1 MSDAYGPRALLRW
14 PADCGP
20 SSPPTCASVVPL
32 AKTKTRASLFGPR
45 ARGRASIGYT
55 AAVVMAAVFV
65 WGLAQRA
72 PATGPAVST
81 VTVRQT
87 LASLPAAVSVSR
99 AAPPPQTL
107 EGIRSLLSD
116 RDFVRMAA
124 EQTELNGIGVG
135 DWGQAPT
142 TPWAESVRDIRVE
155 EAPPVEGEL
164 RYFVQVEA
172 TNGVMAQAAA
182 ESLVAAYAAKAFQSP
197 LAEAHR
203 QFDLRQ
209 QVADDASAAVTESKQ
224 ALANFERDHA
234 AELAPP
240 PEPAPVAAA
249 PPAEPP
255 AGPSLD
261 NKLNPTEAESAA
273 ETELVDEAAQLRAE
287 LAAMIQRRETLME
300 SFTKAHPK
308 VRDVDHQIADLEQA
322 VAELPEVDEAPA
334 RVGVDPTF
342 ESLPDDPQVSVA
354 SSPASSGPLSPGAP
368 LAPDPVNRMALLVR
382 CDQLRTDLEVA
393 IVQAEQA
400 ALAARLA
407 AERVT
412 QFKRCTV
419 EIVDRSTSESGPQAD
434 SFAHACRPASLWAAL
449 AGLAAGFG
457 VRHRVNYFRTPA
469 DLATALGVPL
479 LGAVKPRGI
488 RFGVIIGQA
497 LGSMSGLARAGAEFC
512 LAIVLGWVV
521 YLAVQDAGFLTTWR
535 KDPWDAFAWA
545 VGQLR
550 QIGR

>member
-1 MSDAYGPRALLRW
+1 
-14 PADCGP
+14 
-20 SSPPTCASVVPL
+20 
-32 AKTKTRASLFGPR
+32 
-45 ARGRASIGYT
+45 
-55 AAVVMAAVFV
+55 MAAVFV

-72 PATGPAVST
+72 PATGPVVST

-87 LASLPAAVSVSR
+87 LASPPAAVSVSR
-99 AAPPPQTL
+99 TAPPPQTL
-107 EGIRSLLSD
+107 EEIRSLLSD

-124 EQTELNGIGVG
+124 EQTELNGLGVG
-135 DWGQAPT
+135 DSSPAPT

-164 RYFVQVEA
+164 RFFVQVEA
-172 TNGVMAQAAA
+172 TNGAMAQAAA
-182 ESLVAAYAAKAFQSP
+182 ESLVAAYAVKAIQSP

-240 PEPAPVAAA
+240 PEPAPVANDAA
-249 PPAEPP
+249 AEAPAAEPP
-255 AGPSLD
+255 TGPSLD
-261 NKLNPTEAESAA
+261 TELNPTEAESAA
-273 ETELVDEAAQLRAE
+273 EKELVEEAAQLRAE
-287 LAAMIQRRETLME
+287 LAEMIQRRETLLE

-308 VRDVDHQIADLEQA
+308 VRDLDHQIADLEQA
-322 VAELPEVDEAPA
+322 VAELPEVAETPA
-334 RVGVDPTF
+334 RIGVNAAF
-342 ESLPDDPQVSVA
+342 EPLRDEPEESVA
-354 SSPASSGPLSPGAP
+354 SSPASSEPLSPGAP

-407 AERVT
+407 AERVA
-412 QFKRCTV
+412 QFEQCTV
-419 EIVDRSTSESGPQAD
+419 EIVDRSTSNSGPQAD

-457 VRHRVNYFRTPA
+457 VRHRVSYFRTPA
-469 DLATALGVPL
+469 DLAKALGVPL

-488 RFGVIIGQA
+488 RFNVIFGQA
-497 LGSMSGLARAGAEFC
+497 LGSMSGLSRAGAEFC

-521 YLAVQDAGFLTTWR
+521 YLAVQDAGFLTAWR
-535 KDPWDAFAWA
+535 NDPWDAFAWA

-550 QIGR
+550 QIGQ